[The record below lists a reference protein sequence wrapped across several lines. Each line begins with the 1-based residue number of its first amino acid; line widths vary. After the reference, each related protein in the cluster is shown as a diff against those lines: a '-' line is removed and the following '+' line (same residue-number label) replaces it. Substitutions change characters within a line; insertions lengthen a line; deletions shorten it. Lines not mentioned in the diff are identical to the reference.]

1 MIFRTAGAI
10 ATLLIGLGASA
21 GDALAQ
27 YYPPAQAY
35 PPPAQGYP
43 PYRPLPPVA
52 DADDNQIYDL
62 QGRPL
67 PPAAVEPVAP
77 GARYGR
83 GGPVYPD
90 EAAVPPP
97 AYRDPPPQGYRGQSA
112 PQGHEPAA
120 AATRPYY
127 GSSNPNYSS
136 PPGTQY
142 GPDAARPPLPISPG
156 QIGTGQ
162 GDPNAAGGATPVD
175 PRNMA
180 ALPPEVR
187 PETGPKK
194 ALPPQFRRTLI
205 DYYTKEP
212 AGTLIVDTQ
221 NTYLYLVLGQ
231 GKALRYGIGVG
242 REGFTWSGSERVTKM
257 AEWPDWHPPE
267 EMIERQ
273 PYLPRFM
280 AGGDGNPLG
289 ARALYLGKT
298 IYRIHG
304 TNQPST
310 IGTFVSS
317 GCIRL
322 TNEDVMDLYTRVKV
336 GTRVVVLPGKPPATA
351 AATPPAT
358 AGAPPAA
365 PTSVAPSAPPSSGS
379 VTSAPLAPPPSAMA
393 R

>member
-1 MIFRTAGAI
+1 MTFRTAGAI
-10 ATLLIGLGASA
+10 ATLLLGLGGS
-21 GDALAQ
+21 GSPALAQ
-27 YYPPAQAY
+27 FYPPPPAY
-35 PPPAQGYP
+35 PPPQANP
-43 PYRPLPPVA
+43 PSLGHTPQRLIPA
-52 DADDNQIYDL
+52 DADGEQLYDA

-67 PPAAVEPVAP
+67 PPGTVFRRAP
-77 GARYGR
+77 PGYREV
-83 GGPVYPD
+83 GGPQQGY
-90 EAAVPPP
+90 
-97 AYRDPPPQGYRGQSA
+97 PPQA
-112 PQGHEPAA
+112 LEPAA
-120 AATRPYY
+120 PSAPAE
-127 GSSNPNYSS
+127 
-136 PPGTQY
+136 QE
-142 GPDAARPPLPISPG
+142 AMRPPLPLGPAQTQQG
-156 QIGTGQ
+156 TIG
-162 GDPNAAGGATPVD
+162 AD

-180 ALPPEVR
+180 AFPPEVR
-187 PETGPKK
+187 PETGPRK
-194 ALPPQFRRTLI
+194 ALPPQFRRALV
-205 DYYTKEP
+205 DYHTKEP

-231 GKALRYGIGVG
+231 GKAMRYGIGVG
-242 REGFTWSGSERVTKM
+242 REGFTWSGTERVTKV

-322 TNEDVMDLYTRVKV
+322 TNEDVTDLYTRVKV
-336 GTRVVVLPGKPPATA
+336 GTRVVVLPGKPPAPAMSIAPSAVPPGA
-351 AATPPAT
+351 AAAPPP
-358 AGAPPAA
+358 GAPPAA
-365 PTSVAPSAPPSSGS
+365 MPPGAPPAAAPYGGPA
-379 VTSAPLAPPPSAMA
+379 VTTSPLAPPPSAMA